1 MKNISL
7 IILFLIISNNVY
19 ANGKILKSGFISKSA
34 SVKEGINIKDPKNKI
49 IIIYNHGQN
58 TNDKALKNQCIWVN
72 QIRNQASLVGEEIN
86 GKKIMVYNFC
96 SNEIAGDMSQKKS
109 WWFSKTP
116 YEGKHKLDKRVEKN
130 LELVEKF
137 IEIGV
142 PRKQIIISGHSCGG
156 LLTLMLLSAHPEKV
170 GGGISY
176 MQACFGK
183 LSKSYKVKKVGPEKA
198 LEKFAKKYPGP
209 AELRARQIN
218 NIKNSEN
225 VPVLA
230 FTHPKDKFEGLLS
243 DWLEEVPGV
252 KRIVISEVYKINGK
266 SCVVKGVDWQN
277 KISAQKNPGHEMNQ
291 ADCFQYYN
299 PTIKDYIA
307 SRINEN

>member
-1 MKNISL
+1 MKKLLL
-7 IILFLIISNNVY
+7 ILIFLAVSNTVY
-19 ANGKILKSGFISKSA
+19 ANGKILKSGFITKSA
-34 SVKEGINIKDPKNKI
+34 SVKEGMNIDDPKNKI

-58 TNDKALKNQCIWVN
+58 SNDKAHKNECIWVN
-72 QIRNQASLVGEEIN
+72 QIRNQASLVDKEIN

-96 SNEIAGDMSQKKS
+96 TNDFAGDMSLKKH
-109 WWFSKTP
+109 WWNSKTP
-116 YEGKHKLDKRVEKN
+116 YVGKHKLDKRIEKN

-137 IEIGV
+137 ISIGV

-156 LLTLMLLSAHPEKV
+156 LLTLMLLSAYPERV

-183 LSKSYKVKKVGPEKA
+183 LSKTYKVKKVGPEKA

-218 NIKNSEN
+218 NIKQSDN
-225 VPVLA
+225 VSVLA
-230 FTHPKDKFEGLLS
+230 FTHPKDKWEGLLS

-252 KRIVISEVYKINGK
+252 KRIVISEDYKIKGK
-266 SCVVKGVDWQN
+266 SCVVKGDDWQEN
-277 KISAQKNPGHEMNQ
+277 ISARKNPGHEMNQ
-291 ADCFQYYN
+291 GLCFQYYN
-299 PTIKDYIA
+299 PEILNFIA
-307 SRINEN
+307 SKLK

>member
-1 MKNISL
+1 MKKILL
-7 IILFLIISNNVY
+7 IVLFLIISSNVY

-34 SVKEGINIKDPKNKI
+34 SVKEGINIKDPENKI

-58 TNDKALKNQCIWVN
+58 TNDKSLKNECIWVN
-72 QIRNQASLVGEEIN
+72 QIRNQASLVDEEIN

-156 LLTLMLLSAHPEKV
+156 LLTLMLLAAHPEKV

-183 LSKSYKVKKVGPEKA
+183 LSSKYKVKKVGADEA
-198 LEKFAKKYPGP
+198 LAKFAKKRPGP
-209 AELRARQIN
+209 SELRARQIN
-218 NIKNSEN
+218 NIKQSNN

-230 FTHPKDKFEGLLS
+230 FTHPRDKWEGLLS
-243 DWLEEVPGV
+243 DWLDEVSGV
-252 KRIVISEVYKINGK
+252 KRIVISEDYKINGK
-266 SCVVKGVDWQN
+266 TCIVKGDNWQEN
-277 KISAQKNPGHEMNQ
+277 ITARKNPGHEMNQ
-291 ADCFQYYN
+291 GLCFQYYN
-299 PTIKDYIA
+299 QVIIDYIA
-307 SRINEN
+307 SRIK

>member
-1 MKNISL
+1 MKKILL
-7 IILFLIISNNVY
+7 IVLFLIVSNNVY

-34 SVKEGINIKDPKNKI
+34 SVKEGINIKNPENKI

-58 TNDKALKNQCIWVN
+58 TNDKALKNECIWVN
-72 QIRNQASLVGEEIN
+72 QIRNQASLVDEEIG

-109 WWFSKTP
+109 WWSSKTP

-156 LLTLMLLSAHPEKV
+156 LLTLMLLAAHPEKV

-183 LSKSYKVKKVGPEKA
+183 LSSKYKVKKVGPEEA
-198 LEKFAKKYPGP
+198 LVKFAKKRPGP
-209 AELRARQIN
+209 SELRARQIN
-218 NIKNSEN
+218 NIKKSNN

-230 FTHPKDKFEGLLS
+230 FTHPRDKWEGLLS

-252 KRIVISEVYKINGK
+252 KRIVISEDYKINGK
-266 SCVVKGVDWQN
+266 TCIVKGDNWQEN
-277 KISAQKNPGHEMNQ
+277 ITARKNPGHEMNQ
-291 ADCFQYYN
+291 GLCFQYYN
-299 PTIKDYIA
+299 PVILEYIA
-307 SRINEN
+307 SRIK

>member
-1 MKNISL
+1 MKKLLL
-7 IILFLIISNNVY
+7 ILIFLTASNTVY
-19 ANGKILKSGFISKSA
+19 ANGKILKSGFITKSA
-34 SVKEGINIKDPKNKI
+34 SVKEGMNIDDPKNKI

-58 TNDKALKNQCIWVN
+58 SNDKAHKSECIWVN
-72 QIRNQASLVGEEIN
+72 QIRNQASLVDKEIN

-96 SNEIAGDMSQKKS
+96 TNDFAGDMSLKKH
-109 WWFSKTP
+109 WWNSKTP
-116 YEGKHKLDKRVEKN
+116 YVGKHKLDKRVEKN

-137 IEIGV
+137 INIGV

-156 LLTLMLLSAHPEKV
+156 LLTLMLLSANPEKV

-183 LSKSYKVKKVGPEKA
+183 LSKTYKVKKVGPEKA

-209 AELRARQIN
+209 AQLRARQIN
-218 NIKNSEN
+218 NIKQSDN

-230 FTHPKDKFEGLLS
+230 FTHPKDKWEGLLS

-252 KRIVISEVYKINGK
+252 KRIVISEDYKIKGK
-266 SCVVKGVDWQN
+266 SCVVKGDDWQEN
-277 KISAQKNPGHEMNQ
+277 VSARKNPGHEMNQ
-291 ADCFQYYN
+291 GLCFQYYN
-299 PTIKDYIA
+299 PEILNFIA
-307 SRINEN
+307 SRLK

>member
-1 MKNISL
+1 MKKLLL
-7 IILFLIISNNVY
+7 ILIFLTVSNTVY
-19 ANGKILKSGFISKSA
+19 ANGKILKSGFITKSA
-34 SVKEGINIKDPKNKI
+34 SVKEGMNIDDPKNKI

-58 TNDKALKNQCIWVN
+58 SNDKAHKNECIWVN
-72 QIRNQASLVGEEIN
+72 QIRNQASLVDKEIN

-96 SNEIAGDMSQKKS
+96 TNDFAGDMSLKKH
-109 WWFSKTP
+109 WWNSKTP
-116 YEGKHKLDKRVEKN
+116 YVGKHKLDKRIEKN

-137 IEIGV
+137 ISIGV

-156 LLTLMLLSAHPEKV
+156 LLTLMLLSAYPEKV

-183 LSKSYKVKKVGPEKA
+183 LSKTYKVKKLGPEKA

-209 AELRARQIN
+209 AQLRVKQIN
-218 NIKNSEN
+218 NIKQSDN

-230 FTHPKDKFEGLLS
+230 FTHPKDKWEGLLS

-252 KRIVISEVYKINGK
+252 KRIVISQDYKIKGK
-266 SCVVKGVDWQN
+266 SCVVKGDDWQEN
-277 KISAQKNPGHEMNQ
+277 VSARKNPGHEMNQ
-291 ADCFQYYN
+291 GLCFQYYN
-299 PTIKDYIA
+299 PEILNFIA
-307 SRINEN
+307 SRLK

>member
-1 MKNISL
+1 MKKILL
-7 IILFLIISNNVY
+7 IILFLIISNNVF

-34 SVKEGINIKDPKNKI
+34 SVKEGINIKDPENKI

-58 TNDKALKNQCIWVN
+58 TNDKALKNECIWVN
-72 QIRNQASLVGEEIN
+72 QIRNQASLVDEEIG

-109 WWFSKTP
+109 WWSSKTP

-156 LLTLMLLSAHPEKV
+156 LLTLMLLAAHPEKV

-183 LSKSYKVKKVGPEKA
+183 LSSKYKVKKVGPDEA
-198 LEKFAKKYPGP
+198 LAKFAKKRPGP
-209 AELRARQIN
+209 SELRARQIN
-218 NIKNSEN
+218 NIKQSNN

-230 FTHPKDKFEGLLS
+230 FTHPRDKWEGLLS
-243 DWLEEVPGV
+243 DWLDEVPGV
-252 KRIVISEVYKINGK
+252 KRIVISEDYKINGK
-266 SCVVKGVDWQN
+266 TCIVKGDNWQEN
-277 KISAQKNPGHEMNQ
+277 IIARKNPGHEMNQ
-291 ADCFQYYN
+291 GLCFQYYN
-299 PTIKDYIA
+299 PVILDYIA
-307 SRINEN
+307 SRIK

>member
-1 MKNISL
+1 MKKLLL
-7 IILFLIISNNVY
+7 ILIFLTASNTVY
-19 ANGKILKSGFISKSA
+19 ANGKILKSGFITKSA
-34 SVKEGINIKDPKNKI
+34 SVIEGMNINDPKNKI

-58 TNDKALKNQCIWVN
+58 SNDKAHKNQCIWVN
-72 QIRNQASLVGEEIN
+72 QIRNQASLVDKEIN

-96 SNEIAGDMSQKKS
+96 SNDFAGDMSLKKH
-109 WWFSKTP
+109 WWNSKTP
-116 YEGKHKLDKRVEKN
+116 YVGKHKLDKRVEKN

-137 IEIGV
+137 ISIGV

-156 LLTLMLLSAHPEKV
+156 LLTLMLLSAYPEKV

-183 LSKSYKVKKVGPEKA
+183 LSKTYKVKKVGPEKA

-209 AELRARQIN
+209 AQLRARQIN
-218 NIKNSEN
+218 NIKQSDN

-230 FTHPKDKFEGLLS
+230 FTHPKDKWEGLLS

-252 KRIVISEVYKINGK
+252 KRIVISEDYKIKGK
-266 SCVVKGVDWQN
+266 SCVVKGDDWQEN
-277 KISAQKNPGHEMNQ
+277 ISARKNPGHEMNQ
-291 ADCFQYYN
+291 GLCFQYYN
-299 PTIKDYIA
+299 PEILNFIA
-307 SRINEN
+307 SRLK

>member
-1 MKNISL
+1 MKKLLL
-7 IILFLIISNNVY
+7 IIIFLAASNTVY
-19 ANGKILKSGFISKSA
+19 ANGKILKSGFITKSA
-34 SVKEGINIKDPKNKI
+34 SVKEGMNIDDPKNKI

-58 TNDKALKNQCIWVN
+58 SNDKAHKNECIWVN
-72 QIRNQASLVGEEIN
+72 QIRNQASLVDKEIN

-96 SNEIAGDMSQKKS
+96 SNNFAGDMSLKKH
-109 WWFSKTP
+109 WWNSKTP
-116 YEGKHKLDKRVEKN
+116 YVGKHKLDKRVEKN

-137 IEIGV
+137 ISIGV

-156 LLTLMLLSAHPEKV
+156 LLTLMLLSAYPEKV

-183 LSKSYKVKKVGPEKA
+183 LSKTYKVKKVGPEKA

-209 AELRARQIN
+209 AELRARIIN
-218 NIKNSEN
+218 NIKQSDN
-225 VPVLA
+225 VSVLA
-230 FTHPKDKFEGLLS
+230 FTHPKDKWEGLLS

-252 KRIVISEVYKINGK
+252 KRIVISKDYKINGK
-266 SCVVKGVDWQN
+266 SCAVKGVDWQKN
-277 KISAQKNPGHEMNQ
+277 ISAQKNPGHEMNQ

>member
-1 MKNISL
+1 MKKILL
-7 IILFLIISNNVY
+7 IVLFLIISNNVY

-34 SVKEGINIKDPKNKI
+34 SVKEGMDIIDPKNKI

-58 TNDKALKNQCIWVN
+58 TNDKAIKSECIWVN
-72 QIRNQASLVGEEIN
+72 QIRNQASLVGEEIS

-96 SNEIAGDMSQKKS
+96 SNDFAGDMSLKKH
-109 WWFSKTP
+109 WWNSKTP
-116 YEGKHKLDKRVEKN
+116 YVGKHKLDKRVEKN

-137 IEIGV
+137 ISLGV

-156 LLTLMLLSAHPEKV
+156 LLTLMLLAAHSEKV

-183 LSKSYKVKKVGPEKA
+183 LSSKYKVKKVGPDEA
-198 LEKFAKKYPGP
+198 LAKFAKKRPGP
-209 AELRARQIN
+209 SELRARQIN
-218 NIKNSEN
+218 NIKQSNN

-230 FTHPKDKFEGLLS
+230 FTHPKDKWEGLLS

-252 KRIVISEVYKINGK
+252 KRIVISENYQINGK
-266 SCVVKGVDWQN
+266 SCMVKGDNWQEN
-277 KISAQKNPGHEMNQ
+277 ISARKNSGHEMNQ
-291 ADCFQYYN
+291 GLCFQYYN
-299 PTIKDYIA
+299 PTILEYIA
-307 SRINEN
+307 SRIK

>member
-1 MKNISL
+1 MKKLLLVL
-7 IILFLIISNNVY
+7 IFLAASNTVY

-34 SVKEGINIKDPKNKI
+34 SVKEGMNIDDPKNKI

-58 TNDKALKNQCIWVN
+58 SNDKAHKSECIWVN
-72 QIRNQASLVGEEIN
+72 QIRNQASLVDEEIN
-86 GKKIMVYNFC
+86 GKKIKVYNFC
-96 SNEIAGDMSQKKS
+96 SNDFAGDMSLKKH
-109 WWFSKTP
+109 WWKSKTS
-116 YEGKHKLDKRVEKN
+116 YVGKHKLDKRVEKN

-137 IEIGV
+137 ISMGV

-156 LLTLMLLSAHPEKV
+156 LLTLMLLSSHPEKV

-230 FTHPKDKFEGLLS
+230 FTHPKDKYEGLLS

-252 KRIVISEVYKINGK
+252 KRIVISQDYKIKGK
-266 SCVVKGVDWQN
+266 TCVVKGDDWQEN
-277 KISAQKNPGHEMNQ
+277 ISARKNPGHEMNQ
-291 ADCFQYYN
+291 GLCFQYYN
-299 PTIKDYIA
+299 PEILNFIA
-307 SRINEN
+307 SRLK